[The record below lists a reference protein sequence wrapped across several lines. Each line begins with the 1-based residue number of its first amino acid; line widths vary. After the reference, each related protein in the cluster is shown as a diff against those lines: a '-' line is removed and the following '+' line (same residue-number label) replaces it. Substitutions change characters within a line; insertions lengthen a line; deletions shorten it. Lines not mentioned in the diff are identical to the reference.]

1 VKKLSLLDKNAYLS
15 IYVSENLI
23 IANLAYS
30 HYDIQRSYVLSD
42 TTQHEYFNG
51 ELESIY
57 FWEKYFDGL
66 QKTWKWNL
74 FIDRTENGSFRQML
88 DFTDESSGIA
98 KIKIQIW
105 NHFKKLPKIVEA
117 IRSLSPQITIETIDQ
132 KRVEH
137 KVASVTDKLG
147 YDEVLHLDL
156 NPTVFRYSKI
166 SKTSL
171 KSNLKNIRVP
181 TWDVIVSKVNWD
193 NRFALIDSVRNSRFR
208 AFMSIEDRGAYKN
221 HWANYILKPSLG
233 VVGGSLLDVLRS
245 YITVQLFSSFND
257 HTDMFKGFGI
267 EKNVKSLIVV
277 SGLIQ
282 RNIPNKQILLA
293 ILDGLQMRG
302 RFDIIWDEEEKIIT
316 LGDQYAQ
323 GINATDYIVTSSQL
337 GFIPHRVYCP
347 EIPGKGNESK
357 VVFDAQN
364 INTQTGETSESSD
377 ATLQPIYAL
386 SNQFMEYILPEKG
399 KSFISGYF
407 IKGAY
412 VEGCDEEITLASD
425 SEDDIH
431 YGKMFVD
438 ARFKPTVY
446 GPTTK
451 VNKKN
456 LNKWLA

>member
-23 IANLAYS
+23 TANLAYS

-51 ELESIY
+51 ELTSTY

-66 QKTWKWNL
+66 QETWKWKIL
-74 FIDRTENGSFRQML
+74 VDRSENGSFRQIL
-88 DFTDESSGIA
+88 DFIDEGSGIA
-98 KIKIQIW
+98 KVKIQVW
-105 NHFKKLPKIVEA
+105 NHLKNFSKIVEA
-117 IRSLSPQITIETIDQ
+117 IRSLSPQIMVEAVDQ
-132 KRVEH
+132 KRIGH
-137 KVASVTDKLG
+137 KIAAATDKLG

-156 NPTVFRYSKI
+156 NPTSFRYNKI
-166 SKTSL
+166 IKTSL
-171 KSNLKNIRVP
+171 KSNLKNIRIP
-181 TWDVIVSKVNWD
+181 TWDITAAKINWD
-193 NRFALIDSVRNSRFR
+193 NRFSLIDSVRNSRFR

-233 VVGGSLLDVLRS
+233 VLGGSLLDVLRS

-257 HTDMFKGFGI
+257 HTDMFKGFGTD
-267 EKNVKSLIVV
+267 KNVKSLIVV

-282 RNIPNKQILLA
+282 RNLSHKQMLLT

-302 RFDIIWDEEEKIIT
+302 RFDVIWDVDEKFIT

-337 GFIPHRVYCP
+337 KFIPHRVYCP
-347 EIPGKGNESK
+347 EIPGKGTDNK

-377 ATLQPIYAL
+377 STLQPIYAL
-386 SNQFMEYILPEKG
+386 SNQLMEYEVPNSG
-399 KSFISGYF
+399 KSFITGSF

-412 VEGCDEEITLASD
+412 VEGCDEEITLSSDAS
-425 SEDDIH
+425 EDIH
-431 YGKMFVD
+431 YEKIFVD
-438 ARFKPTVY
+438 ARFKPIIY

-456 LNKWLA
+456 LNKWLF